1 MAVDNVKP
9 LTGPEL
15 FALPLAGDWNKS
27 AVKQISDG
35 VMAGVATELSL
46 ADLNWVSRLSDA
58 LLIRGSLVIVDREV
72 APGAVLYVE
81 RLMSA
86 ESAATVEIA
95 YTLRTS
101 KHVTTL
107 RRWTKGP
114 SIVVVE
120 TYPDPPQFANVE
132 ECREWVEAAT
142 AIDTQTISAEG
153 VLIVDNGRGIL
164 VPAAATLRRIA
175 ALSDM
180 LAETI
185 GPDAL
190 LWFVDNYAA
199 DIGQL
204 NAAARTGGHFGT
216 IPDGSKFHHMYD
228 SSFSNDIFTQLDM
241 LIPAFKTT
249 VSNFTIVPGESGI
262 ARFIGLLGYM
272 NVVRHTQ
279 AIIAHVMDE
288 YGIVIT
294 WDNLIF
300 SALRGE
306 IEQQPTGGV
315 NPSGLPGPKTEGQ

>member
-1 MAVDNVKP
+1 MASDNKKP

-15 FALPLAGDWNKS
+15 FALPIAGDWNKS

-46 ADLNWVSRLSDA
+46 DDLNWVSRLSDA

-72 APGAVLYVE
+72 SPGAVLYVE
-81 RLMSA
+81 RLRDVESSA
-86 ESAATVEIA
+86 SREIA
-95 YTLRTS
+95 YTVRTS
-101 KHVTTL
+101 RHVTTL
-107 RRWTKGP
+107 RRWLKGP
-114 SIVVVE
+114 TTVIVE
-120 TYPDPPQFANVE
+120 TYPDPPEFKSLE

-142 AIDTQTISAEG
+142 AVDSVTISAAG
-153 VLIVDNGRGIL
+153 VMFIDNRRGIL
-164 VPAAATLRRIA
+164 VPAAATLKRLA
-175 ALSDM
+175 ELSDM
-180 LAETI
+180 LSETI

-199 DIGQL
+199 DIRQL
-204 NAAARTGGHFGT
+204 NSAARTGGHFGT

-228 SSFSNDIFTQLDM
+228 SGFSNDIFKQMEM
-241 LIPAFKTT
+241 LIPAYKTT

-279 AIIAHVMDE
+279 AIIAHVMSE
-288 YGIVIT
+288 YGIIIT